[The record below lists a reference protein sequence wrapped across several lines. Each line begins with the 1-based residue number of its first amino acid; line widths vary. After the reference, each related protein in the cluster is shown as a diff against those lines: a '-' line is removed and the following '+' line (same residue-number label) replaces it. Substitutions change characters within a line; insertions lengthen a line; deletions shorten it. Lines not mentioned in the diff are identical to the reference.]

1 MVRYDGKT
9 NEFGCQMYRFCQG
22 LEMNENIDVVSRT
35 AQGGVYMKKSK
46 LLTHQL
52 PTKFEQVHKIVPV
65 TS

>member
-1 MVRYDGKT
+1 
-9 NEFGCQMYRFCQG
+9 MYRFCQG